1 MNNKYVSVDRIL
13 GASNG
18 SIFKITILA
27 AKRALQLADGAK
39 SLIEK
44 PGEKLLDNS
53 LREIVEGKLKVK
65 EAAQK

>member
-1 MNNKYVSVDRIL
+1 MNDKYVSVDRVL

-44 PGEKLLDNS
+44 PGEKLLDNA
-53 LREIVEGKLKVK
+53 LREIVDGKLRVK
-65 EAAQK
+65 DTAKK